1 MATVTT
7 EDIRSALLANPQ
19 IIVDLLDS
27 DPAIL
32 EMVRSRVLTPEL
44 LALPELHAQ
53 LAAEVREFSADMR
66 EFAARTDAR
75 LSKVEEEI
83 VVMRGEMNQMRGD
96 MNQMRGDIN
105 QMRGDIDRM
114 SGKID
119 RTESS
124 IGHLKGYFVETAA
137 RNREDSIAL
146 QVGEQIGLRF
156 LFHTLQP
163 VRKSER
169 RTFMQVMRNDAL
181 PLPGLS
187 DGEIVSF
194 VQADHIIS
202 IDDSIS
208 GKTYIAIEA
217 SFVGDARDAERAI
230 RNANIIN
237 ALTGANS
244 YAVVAGCHSTDGL
257 LEMAERGEVIW
268 HLVPEDELSA

>member
-53 LAAEVREFSADMR
+53 LAAEVRELSAEMR
-66 EFAARTDAR
+66 EFVAEMREFTAQTDAR
-75 LSKVEEEI
+75 LSKVENEI
-83 VVMRGEMNQMRGD
+83 IVMRGD
-96 MNQMRGDIN
+96 MQ
-105 QMRGDIDRM
+105 QMRGDIDRV
-114 SGKID
+114 SGKLD

-124 IGHLKGYFVETAA
+124 IGHLKGFFVETTA
-137 RNREDSIAL
+137 RNREDSIAF
-146 QVGEQIGLRF
+146 QVGEQNGLRF

-163 VRKSER
+163 VRRSER

-181 PLPGLS
+181 QLPGLS

-202 IDDSIS
+202 IDDSSS
-208 GKTYIAIEA
+208 GKIYIAIEA

-244 YAVVAGCHSTDGL
+244 YAVVVGCHSTDGL

>member
-1 MATVTT
+1 MSFIREHSTAAVTT

-53 LAAEVREFSADMR
+53 LAAEVREFAAEMR
-66 EFAARTDAR
+66 EFAAKTDAR
-75 LSKVEEEI
+75 LSKVKDEI
-83 VVMRGEMNQMRGD
+83 VV
-96 MNQMRGDIN
+96 
-105 QMRGDIDRM
+105 MRGDIDRM

-124 IGHLKGYFVETAA
+124 VGHLKGFFVETTA
-137 RNREDSIAL
+137 RNKEDSIAL
-146 QVGEQIGLRF
+146 QVGEQNGLRF

-163 VRKSER
+163 VRRSER
-169 RTFMQVMRNDAL
+169 RTFMQVMRNDEL
-181 PLPGLS
+181 PPPGLS

-202 IDDSIS
+202 IDDSSS

-217 SFVGDARDAERAI
+217 SYVGDTRGAQRAI

-237 ALTGANS
+237 VLTGAKS

-257 LEMAERGEVIW
+257 FEMAERGEVIW
-268 HLVPEDELSA
+268 HLVPEDEFSA

>member
-7 EDIRSALLANPQ
+7 EEIRSALLANPQ

-75 LSKVEEEI
+75 LSKVEDEI
-83 VVMRGEMNQMRGD
+83 VVMRGEM
-96 MNQMRGDIN
+96 N

-230 RNANIIN
+230 RNASIIN

>member
-7 EDIRSALLANPQ
+7 EDIRSA
-19 IIVDLLDS
+19 LLDS

-44 LALPELHAQ
+44 LALPELHVQ
-53 LAAEVREFSADMR
+53 LAAEVREFVSEMR

-75 LSKVEEEI
+75 LSKVEDEI
-83 VVMRGEMNQMRGD
+83 VVMRGD
-96 MNQMRGDIN
+96 MN

-124 IGHLKGYFVETAA
+124 IGHLKGFFVETTV

-146 QVGEQIGLRF
+146 QVGEQNGLRF

-163 VRKSER
+163 VRRSER
-169 RTFMQVMRNDAL
+169 RTFMQVMRND
-181 PLPGLS
+181 LPGLS

-202 IDDSIS
+202 IDDSSS
-208 GKTYIAIEA
+208 GKTYIAVEA

-244 YAVVAGCHSTDGL
+244 YAVVVGCHPTDGL
-257 LEMAERGEVIW
+257 LEMADRGDVIW
-268 HLVPEDELSA
+268 HLVPENELSA